1 MVKTLEKTSCDVPST
16 SLRLAPPQGR
26 RLPVFHRQCANQL
39 VHADCVLVL
48 GEQRFQRVPCSH
60 WEGTGASV
68 PFSWINLEKRCT
80 DNMRLHEIKQREYE
94 QKLIRKYDLKLRA
107 YEYNH
112 RAYEFNLRYH
122 IDDTEPRCSDYL
134 VQRRRVSELK
144 MRRINK
150 MTKQRV
156 SNQKALRSLKVSRQT
171 CCSRS
176 QVLESYVEYCQEA
189 KKVSKPNRKK
199 MRRSQRRQAFHRMRN
214 GKMIKLRMS
223 KEDRRNQKNA
233 QKNLQ
238 SHTRRSL
245 SYVLNNMPDKGDKCI
260 VKKHS
265 RNQYKPWRSQKS
277 KFSKRSN
284 VNEIQDKQCWLCDRS
299 IKSSKNNVQ
308 CDGCDIWYHV
318 HCMNFSKMKQVL
330 SNKAVTWLCRKCGKS
345 TYSESLLCN
354 LGIPT
359 DDNLYDLTVQET
371 CTDDVVR
378 ERSVSG
384 MCRKDSNK
392 DNQRKNNLC
401 MCDVDV
407 IEEKTTP
414 LLETDY
420 WKYLHS

>member
-1 MVKTLEKTSCDVPST
+1 MVKTLKKTSCDVPST

-80 DNMRLHEIKQREYE
+80 DNMRKHEIKQREYE
-94 QKLIRKYDLKLRA
+94 QKLNRKYDLKLRA

-112 RAYEFNLRYH
+112 RAYEFNLRSH

-199 MRRSQRRQAFHRMRN
+199 MRRSQRRQAYHRMRN
-214 GKMIKLRMS
+214 
-223 KEDRRNQKNA
+223 
-233 QKNLQ
+233 
-238 SHTRRSL
+238 
-245 SYVLNNMPDKGDKCI
+245 
-260 VKKHS
+260 
-265 RNQYKPWRSQKS
+265 
-277 KFSKRSN
+277 
-284 VNEIQDKQCWLCDRS
+284 
-299 IKSSKNNVQ
+299 
-308 CDGCDIWYHV
+308 
-318 HCMNFSKMKQVL
+318 
-330 SNKAVTWLCRKCGKS
+330 
-345 TYSESLLCN
+345 
-354 LGIPT
+354 
-359 DDNLYDLTVQET
+359 DDNMYELTVQET

-378 ERSVSG
+378 ERSVNG

-420 WKYLHS
+420 SNYLHSLYFSSPPIALL